1 VNEGNTEVGT
11 AGPVLPEVG
20 EQYNGTSGYEILRA
34 VAKQQLDSTVS
45 FADVHN
51 LRAASKY
58 INEDIM
64 VANEHRKAKALSDL
78 RNSCPSEFREKA
90 LRELFQESPRIPSWP
105 RGDVVTEYYKKEV
118 SVFFN
123 NTNKDQV
130 DQCLESVAL
139 LCAYG
144 AVVNSKSRLNLKLSA
159 VSNND
164 LFKRISMRKLF
175 LYCPVRLIGSN
186 DAFDQ
191 IGSAEFNGISE
202 LVRSAEF
209 IYARNTQTNTIS
221 FPNVIDL
228 HFIQRLE
235 SEHLATLLSSKF
247 NLTKLKYLKWDAGNL
262 VYRVEPAV
270 ATITTILDKC
280 HNLQY
285 LEMSN
290 LLNHCYPQI
299 LSSFPV
305 GLKHLAIKE
314 LGLHDASSNA
324 LDAYLARSSNL
335 ESLAISYIRY
345 DQTFPFLPRQLKKL
359 ILIPLGHEQMGHIIP
374 NLESLTELR
383 ELVSGY
389 SLNYMSFYQRIPRS
403 VTDLHLRVSS
413 DGSKILHDIIGQL
426 KTLTIECDIWA
437 PGIHHWIEL
446 FQDSNVKTAGFRNC
460 WTPDGSSPKG
470 ILNIE
475 TLLLEGNKFYD
486 PGRPLISLLSSKSRL
501 PYLKHVSMK
510 TQNDFMEA
518 VLINST
524 VNYLKEFPS
533 LKSLDTFY
541 SKQGPSGMDQISFD
555 EVLLNLQRAKND
567 IIIIGH

>member
-1 VNEGNTEVGT
+1 MFLRKLLLPFGCFGSSCVNEGNTEVGT

-45 FADVHN
+45 LADVHN

-64 VANEHRKAKALSDL
+64 VANEHRKAKALSHL

-123 NTNKDQV
+123 NTNEDQV
-130 DQCLESVAL
+130 DQCLESVEL
-139 LCAYG
+139 LCA
-144 AVVNSKSRLNLKLSA
+144 
-159 VSNND
+159 
-164 LFKRISMRKLF
+164 
-175 LYCPVRLIGSN
+175 
-186 DAFDQ
+186 
-191 IGSAEFNGISE
+191 
-202 LVRSAEF
+202 
-209 IYARNTQTNTIS
+209 
-221 FPNVIDL
+221 
-228 HFIQRLE
+228 
-235 SEHLATLLSSKF
+235 SKF
-247 NLTKLKYLKWDAGNL
+247 NSTKLKYLKWDAGNL
-262 VYRVEPAV
+262 VYRVNPAV
-270 ATITTILDKC
+270 ATITTILDQC

-290 LLNHCYPQI
+290 LLNDCYAQI

-314 LGLHDASSNA
+314 LALDDDSSNA

-345 DQTFPFLPRQLKKL
+345 VQTFPFLPRKLKKL
-359 ILIPLGHEQMGHIIP
+359 ILIPLGYQVRGYIMP
-374 NLESLTELR
+374 NLKGLTELR

-437 PGIHHWIEL
+437 PGIHHWIEF
-446 FQDSNVKTAGFRNC
+446 FQDSNVKTAGFRHC

-486 PGRPLISLLSSKSRL
+486 PGRSLISLLSSKARL

-518 VLINST
+518 VMINST

-533 LKSLDTFY
+533 LKSLDIFY
-541 SKQGPSGMDQISFD
+541 SKRGPFGMDQISFD
-555 EVLLNLQRAKND
+555 EVLLNLQPARND